1 MGSNIGIGAAIMS
14 DEKKSSGPMALPK
27 YLEFCIEKGIL
38 DERAAKRIELYRR
51 TRGLGRYESP
61 YILLSDPPDTRL
73 TFDNF
78 VQSKG
83 NSFALEL
90 ARTVAHKTPSDLPY
104 NPLYFYA
111 DVGLGK
117 THLLSAIANAAQDKN
132 VLFVNTG
139 DLDIEIEQ
147 AVSQKS
153 RTELRRW
160 LSSAEILLI
169 DDIQLCEGRENIQRE
184 IFSVL
189 NHLIREHR
197 WAVISSDLPPTRLEG
212 IETRLLSRLQ
222 GGVIVGLQMG
232 NKPERMAAIRHFL
245 GDQPL
250 ARDVMD
256 YLADNV
262 TDSMRRLKAVVA
274 QLLAMSR
281 SAGQNVDVEMAKS
294 VAPSPETPH
303 DADSGTIGAKTS
315 DARPDIPDRLG
326 SETAPVIQAPAQK
339 QGEEKETPS
348 RDIDPKMTA
357 TVDKLAGLE
366 HAVAVAAVEN
376 SELLCMKRIR
386 YTQLNLS
393 CIACHLAGAYDGVT
407 SETEIGNGYHMRF
420 AFPDGSHVVSVK
432 RGKTTYLVFLT
443 HETKTALSVPEILA
457 ILER

>member
-1 MGSNIGIGAAIMS
+1 
-14 DEKKSSGPMALPK
+14 MALPR

-61 YILLSDPPDTRL
+61 YILLADPPDSRL

-78 VQSKG
+78 VQSRG

-90 ARTVAHKTPSDLPY
+90 ARTVAHKVPSDLPY

-139 DLDIEIEQ
+139 DLDIEIEH
-147 AVSQKS
+147 AESRKS

-160 LSSAEILLI
+160 LSSTEVLLI
-169 DDIQLCEGRENIQRE
+169 DDIQLCEGREDLQRE

-222 GGVIVGLQMG
+222 GGVIVSLQMG
-232 NKPERMAAIRHFL
+232 DKPERMAAIRHFL

-250 ARDVMD
+250 PQDVMD
-256 YLADNV
+256 YLADSV

-274 QLLAMSR
+274 QLLTMSR
-281 SAGQNVDVEMAKS
+281 STGQDMNMEMARS
-294 VAPSPETPH
+294 VVPSPEPRPG
-303 DADSGTIGAKTS
+303 ADSVTIAAIAS
-315 DARPDIPDRLG
+315 DARPGIPDRLG
-326 SETAPVIQAPAQK
+326 PETAPVIEAPAK
-339 QGEEKETPS
+339 EQGDEEETSS
-348 RDIDPKMTA
+348 RGIDPEVTA
-357 TVDKLAGLE
+357 TVEKLAGLE
-366 HAVAVAAVEN
+366 HTVAVAAVRNGEV
-376 SELLCMKRIR
+376 
-386 YTQLNLS
+386 LNLKQLRYS
-393 CIACHLAGAYDGVT
+393 NLDLPCIARLLAAAYGGVILEAEVGT
-407 SETEIGNGYHMRF
+407 GHHMRF
-420 AFPDGSHVVSVK
+420 AFPDGSHVVCVK

-443 HETKTALSVPEILA
+443 HETKTALFVPEIRA
-457 ILER
+457 VLEG